1 MSSTIASVALF
12 APVVASNAVFSY
24 RRASRGVDAIDEN
37 PIYAAM
43 NMDIA
48 AAQVTKGARA
58 AKALSIVADNSSKE
72 ALELASNVTSGAAEK
87 IKATSNL
94 SKTAKVIKGAQKV
107 INFTA
112 DNINPVICVT
122 SGIKVLGSDD
132 KVDEGARETIRLSTM
147 FGAEALTKRAVGM
160 PYTKKINGK
169 NVTFKREGL
178 GEKFYK
184 EVFSQKQKDAIEQ
197 FAKTKSFMKYLPS
210 TAKGLLF
217 VGGSIA
223 GYKLGDKIAESFLGP
238 EKQSA

>member
-1 MSSTIASVALF
+1 MTSPVASIALF
-12 APVVASNAVFSY
+12 TPVVASNAIFSF
-24 RRASRGVDAIDEN
+24 RRASRGVDAIEEN
-37 PIYAAM
+37 PMYAAM

-58 AKALSIVADNSSKE
+58 AKALSIVAEDGSKE

-87 IKATSNL
+87 IKATTNM
-94 SKTAKVIKGAQKV
+94 SKGAKFLKGAQKV

-132 KVDEGARETIRLSTM
+132 KVDEGARESIRLGSM
-147 FGAEALTKRAVGM
+147 FGAEALTKRIVGM

-184 EVFSQKQKDAIEQ
+184 EVFSSKQKEAIEQ
-197 FAKTKSFMKYLPS
+197 AAKTKAIVKYLPS

-217 VGGSIA
+217 VGASIG

-238 EKQSA
+238 QKQTA